1 MSSDP
6 GVTPI
11 IAMGDM
17 TRRINYEDD
26 IFTVALQVRCLQ
38 DALKLEVDAE
48 LFAERIAGDIG
59 WIDAI
64 SGSLYRSLRESSLYV
79 KRQEHLKELAK
90 LKRYFAEAL
99 DTVLE
104 RAAPLS
110 DALLE
115 RLPGLRGLRE
125 AQVRD
130 VAEIKLLLEGKG
142 TAEDEHIVSPEEL
155 KYLMTSDE
163 EEGQ

>member
-1 MSSDP
+1 
-6 GVTPI
+6 
-11 IAMGDM
+11 MGEM

-64 SGSLYRSLRESSLYV
+64 SGSLYRSLRESALYV

-99 DTVLE
+99 ATVLE
-104 RAAPLS
+104 RTAPLAE
-110 DALLE
+110 ALLQ
-115 RLPGLRGLRE
+115 RLPGLRSLRD

-142 TAEDEHIVSPEEL
+142 TPEDEHMVSQEEL
-155 KYLMTSDE
+155 KFLMTSDE
-163 EEGQ
+163 EEN

>member
-1 MSSDP
+1 
-6 GVTPI
+6 
-11 IAMGDM
+11 MGEM

-64 SGSLYRSLRESSLYV
+64 SGGLYRSLRESSLYV

-99 DTVLE
+99 DTVLG
-104 RAAPLS
+104 RTAPLAE
-110 DALLE
+110 ALLE
-115 RLPGLRGLRE
+115 RLPGLRGLRD

-130 VAEIKLLLEGKG
+130 VAEIKLVLEGKG
-142 TAEDEHIVSPEEL
+142 TPEDEHMVSQEEL
-155 KYLMTSDE
+155 KFLMTSDDE
-163 EEGQ
+163 ET

>member
-1 MSSDP
+1 MS
-6 GVTPI
+6 
-11 IAMGDM
+11 AM
-17 TRRINYEDD
+17 TRRINYEDE

-64 SGSLYRSLRESSLYV
+64 SGSLYRSLRDSSLYV
-79 KRQEHLKELAK
+79 RRQEHLKELAK

-104 RAAPLS
+104 RTAPLS
-110 DALLE
+110 DALLS
-115 RLPGLRGLRE
+115 RLPGLRGLRD
-125 AQVRD
+125 AQAHD
-130 VAEIKLLLEGKG
+130 VEEIKQLLEGKG
-142 TAEDEHIVSPEEL
+142 TPEDAHIVSQEEL
-155 KYLMTSDE
+155 KFLMTSDE

>member
-1 MSSDP
+1 
-6 GVTPI
+6 
-11 IAMGDM
+11 MGEM
-17 TRRINYEDD
+17 TRQINYEDD

-104 RAAPLS
+104 RTAPLAQ
-110 DALLE
+110 ALLG
-115 RLPGLRGLRE
+115 RLPGLRGLRD

-130 VAEIKLLLEGKG
+130 VAEIKLHLEGQG
-142 TAEDEHIVSPEEL
+142 TPEDEHMVSQEEL
-155 KYLMTSDE
+155 KFLMTSDE
-163 EEGQ
+163 EES

>member
-1 MSSDP
+1 VSSDRT
-6 GVTPI
+6 VTPI
-11 IAMGDM
+11 IAMGEM

-59 WIDAI
+59 WINAI
-64 SGSLYRSLRESSLYV
+64 SSSLYRSLRESSLYV

-104 RAAPLS
+104 QRAPLAE
-110 DALLE
+110 ALLQ
-115 RLPGLRGLRE
+115 RLPGLRGLRD

-130 VAEIKLLLEGKG
+130 VAEIKQLLEGKE
-142 TAEDEHIVSPEEL
+142 TPEDEHIVSPEEL
-155 KYLMTSDE
+155 KFLMTSDE
-163 EEGQ
+163 EES

>member
-1 MSSDP
+1 VSSDRT
-6 GVTPI
+6 VTPI
-11 IAMGDM
+11 IAMGEM

-104 RAAPLS
+104 RTAPLAE
-110 DALLE
+110 ALLQ
-115 RLPGLRGLRE
+115 RLSGLRGLRD

-130 VAEIKLLLEGKG
+130 VAEIKQLLDGKG
-142 TAEDEHIVSPEEL
+142 TPEDEHIVSPEEL
-155 KYLMTSDE
+155 KFLMTSDE
-163 EEGQ
+163 EES